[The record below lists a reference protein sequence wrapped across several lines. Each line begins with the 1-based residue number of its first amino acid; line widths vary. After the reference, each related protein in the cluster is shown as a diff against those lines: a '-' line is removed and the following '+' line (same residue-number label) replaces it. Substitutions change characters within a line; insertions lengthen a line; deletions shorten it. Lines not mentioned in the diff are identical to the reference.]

1 MATRQWTTESGG
13 PFTASVIDIKDG
25 EVTFFAS
32 GKEFV
37 LPISDMSF
45 SNRMDLRLA
54 YGSALA
60 KDDAFMADAV
70 ADAKKIREITLD
82 RKARGAGYNK
92 MPESEKTA
100 NIAREQ
106 KYRSAELARA
116 SIQQSNAVRR
126 MTPVFYSDISLGL
139 LNGVTRT
146 PYVNRYARRNGTY
159 NPFYRSRPSVR
170 W

>member
-1 MATRQWTTESGG
+1 MLKRFFRNSWLRPMS
-13 PFTASVIDIKDG
+13 
-25 EVTFFAS
+25 TFCFAS
-32 GKEFV
+32 GLALCSLTPVFGHGH
-37 LPISDMSF
+37 
-45 SNRMDLRLA
+45 NA
-54 YGSALA
+54 YGTALA

-70 ADAKKIREITLD
+70 ADAKEIREITLD
-82 RKARGAGYNK
+82 RKAREAGYYK
-92 MPESEKTA
+92 TPESEKTA

-116 SIQQSNAVRR
+116 SVQQSNAVRR

-159 NPFYRSRPSVR
+159 HPYYRSRSSVR